1 MVALD
6 DDDDI
11 ADDDDDADADADA
24 DVEDDSALGSYSVI
38 GRATKSTNFGQ
49 LKRNGQQFNNFLAFP
64 SRRLLMPDLS
74 I

>member
-1 MVALD
+1 MVALDD

-11 ADDDDDADADADA
+11 ADDDDDADADA

-38 GRATKSTNFGQ
+38 GQATKSTNFGQ

-74 I
+74 V

>member
-11 ADDDDDADADADA
+11 ADDDGGADADA
-24 DVEDDSALGSYSVI
+24 DVEDDSALDSYSVI